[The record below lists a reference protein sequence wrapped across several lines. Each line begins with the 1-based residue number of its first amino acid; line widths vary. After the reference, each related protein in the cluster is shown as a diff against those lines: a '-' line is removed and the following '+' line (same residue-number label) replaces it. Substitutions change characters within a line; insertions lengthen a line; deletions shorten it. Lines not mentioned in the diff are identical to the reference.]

1 MIKEKEVLREVQ
13 LCNLKNLKKLDEICR
28 KYNLRYWIAYGSLIG
43 TVRHKGF
50 IPWDD
55 DIDVQMMREDY
66 LKLCKCGG
74 SLSYL
79 ETLKHANVSNPF
91 EAGSVKKSTAY
102 ALEILSEA
110 VKNN

>member
-1 MIKEKEVLREVQ
+1 MRIQIINGPNLNLLGIREP
-13 LCNLKNLKKLDEICR
+13 EI
-28 KYNLRYWIAYGSLIG
+28 YGK
-43 TVRHKGF
+43 RA
-50 IPWDD
+50 W
-55 DIDVQMMREDY
+55 EDY

-102 ALEILSEA
+102 AAEILLDA
-110 VKNN
+110 IKD